1 MVSNDKSLIR
11 LLYSSTST
19 MQRLEISTHYRFE
32 ISKQTN
38 AKAEETNLK
47 LDVA

>member
-1 MVSNDKSLIR
+1 
-11 LLYSSTST
+11 

-32 ISKQTN
+32 ISTLYWVEISRNNALKQTN